1 MGNLD
6 TPRLLGNPFTY
17 CKTMTKMS
25 FLPMFLLLSLALVLV
40 SAEAEVCGP
49 DHCERTCGTGQ
60 KCNKIKKI
68 ACEEDP
74 SKGKNDECCN
84 SYSCSGKIVNDVQ
97 GGKTKGAPGAGSSL
111 AGLTGVVLML
121 SAWAVVMG

>member
-6 TPRLLGNPFTY
+6 THCLLGNPFTF

-25 FLPMFLLLSLALVLV
+25 FLPMFLLLSLALSLAT
-40 SAEAEVCGP
+40 AEVEVCGP
-49 DHCERTCGTGQ
+49 DHCEQTCGTGQ

-74 SKGKNDECCN
+74 SKGKNDECCK
-84 SYSCSGKIVNDVQ
+84 SFSCSGKIVNNVQ
-97 GGKTKGAPGAGSSL
+97 GGKTKGVPGAGSSL